1 MDIPE
6 KMIGTAHRAEVWAA
20 LGRHL
25 VTLLRADE
33 EQRTL
38 HSPRMIAKY
47 SKVTDEALRDV
58 LMVVFENQRRELEAL
73 GRWKL
78 VRVDEVAARRK

>member
-1 MDIPE
+1 MDTPE
-6 KMIGTAHRAEVWAA
+6 KMVGTAHRAEVWAA

-38 HSPRMIAKY
+38 HSPHVIAKY
-47 SKVTDEALRDV
+47 SKVSDEALFNV
-58 LMVVFENQRRELEAL
+58 LGVVFENGQRELEAL
-73 GRWKL
+73 SRWKL
-78 VRVDEVAARRK
+78 VRVDEVPAKRK